1 MCCQIFFL
9 SKLLFFPYLGL
20 VRRWNSGRNLTEMYY
35 MDGFY
40 KSMSWSIDS
49 EYLIYRDL
57 SLVLDDDLALLVPL
71 NISQDI
77 FVGNY
82 YSILHVVSD
91 IKLAKIK
98 ITSSGKDCVMQVAW
112 DVEQEVED
120 RFLHLPSNEFISS
133 SR

>member
-1 MCCQIFFL
+1 
-9 SKLLFFPYLGL
+9 
-20 VRRWNSGRNLTEMYY
+20 